1 MSLSAPHSAPHSRR
15 ASRLSRPNSRRQSV
29 ITKTTT
35 DDGARSLIQDET
47 RRTDN
52 LKDRFIGAIDQ
63 GTTSTR
69 FIVFDG
75 TGLPIASYQHEF
87 RQIHAHSGY
96 FTTLPVSIDIT
107 LLMAISPADGMSTTP
122 KNSFP
127 QSKNAS
133 RKP

>member
-1 MSLSAPHSAPHSRR
+1 MATSLSTTNSAPHSRR
-15 ASRLSRPNSRRQSV
+15 ASRISRSRPNSRPHSRRQSV

-75 TGLPIASYQHEF
+75 TGLPIASYQSEF
-87 RQIHAHSGY
+87 RQIHEHSGY
-96 FTTLPVSIDIT
+96 VNPIAVAEIC
-107 LLMAISPADGMSTTP
+107 G
-122 KNSFP
+122 
-127 QSKNAS
+127 
-133 RKP
+133 RY